1 MNYANFSQLIF
12 TVNKLYT
19 EKTNDNLKEYTVTRS
34 DMSLLIKL
42 KEDGKMTQKELAEAK
57 NLNTATVARAL
68 DRLEK
73 KGFVKRES
81 NMKDKRKKNIV
92 LTEKGIHII
101 SEILIKHENFKKDIF
116 KEFDDEDYLQLV
128 KYLEMLSASLKYY

>member
-19 EKTNDNLKEYTVTRS
+19 EKTNDNLKEYNVTRS

-42 KEDGKMTQKELAEAK
+42 KEDGKKTQKELAEAK
-57 NLNTATVARAL
+57 NLNTATVTRAL

-73 KGFVKRES
+73 KGFVNRES

-92 LTEKGIHII
+92 LTEKGIYII

-128 KYLEMLSASLKYY
+128 KYLEMLSASLKNY

>member
-19 EKTNDNLKEYTVTRS
+19 EKTNDNLKEYNVTRS

-57 NLNTATVARAL
+57 NLNTATVTRAL

-73 KGFVKRES
+73 KGFVNRES

-92 LTEKGIHII
+92 LTEKGIYII

-128 KYLEMLSASLKYY
+128 KYLEMLSASLKNY

>member
-19 EKTNDNLKEYTVTRS
+19 EKTNDNLKEYNVTRS

-57 NLNTATVARAL
+57 NLNTATVTRAL

-73 KGFVKRES
+73 KGFVNRES
-81 NMKDKRKKNIV
+81 NMKDKRKKNMC
-92 LTEKGIHII
+92 LQKKEYI
-101 SEILIKHENFKKDIF
+101 S
-116 KEFDDEDYLQLV
+116 
-128 KYLEMLSASLKYY
+128 SLKS